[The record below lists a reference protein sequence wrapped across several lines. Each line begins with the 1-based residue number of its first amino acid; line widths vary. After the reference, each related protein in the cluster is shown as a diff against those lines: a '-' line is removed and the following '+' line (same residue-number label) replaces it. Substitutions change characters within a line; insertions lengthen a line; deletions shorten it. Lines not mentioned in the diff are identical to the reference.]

1 MGSAGLTKQID
12 DRHRGHSLYVSYNS
26 GGKKGATLELAH
38 RNSQASVPFMISSR
52 GYGFFW
58 NNPAIGTATFGTNK
72 TEWNAKSTK
81 KLDYFIT
88 AGDTPFELEEQYSA
102 ATGRLTGAPIMRP
115 LFFDFNGDEMAW
127 ETEDEYMFGPD
138 ILVAPVMEEKV
149 TQRSVYLPAG
159 AAWTDANTGEVY
171 RGGQS
176 AVVPAP
182 LDIIPVFF
190 RDGKKYDIYQ

>member
-1 MGSAGLTKQID
+1 
-12 DRHRGHSLYVSYNS
+12 
-26 GGKKGATLELAH
+26 
-38 RNSQASVPFMISSR
+38 MISSR

-102 ATGRLTGAPIMRP
+102 ATGSLTGAPIMRP

-171 RGGQS
+171 RRGQS
-176 AVVPAP
+176 VVVPAP